1 MLVLPRLST
10 SPSSSDDRVRAAPFG
25 GEGLRQI
32 DIVSPADDVTVP
44 SGPVVL
50 TWHAVQADVYRV
62 SLLTESGTPLWTKD
76 TPDSTVTLPASVG
89 LRPGQAY
96 FWRVE
101 AIASGI
107 AATTRVHR
115 LRIAP

>member
-10 SPSSSDDRVRAAPFG
+10 TPAPSDDRVRAAPFG

-32 DIVSPADDVTVP
+32 DVVSPADDVTIP
-44 SGPVVL
+44 GGPVVL
-50 TWHAVQADVYRV
+50 TWHAVQADIYRV
-62 SLLTESGTPLWTKD
+62 SLLDESGKPLWTRE
-76 TPDSTVTLPASVG
+76 TPDSSVTLPGNAG
-89 LRPGQAY
+89 IRPGQAY

-107 AATTRVHR
+107 SATTRVHR